1 VLPKQNSIFTL
12 SIPLYSILPATRVS
26 RELVTITDQDTESG
40 VTVLDMPHFQFE
52 LHGNQFRFRS
62 AERSGRKFKH
72 KETTE
77 L

>member
-1 VLPKQNSIFTL
+1 MPRGLLAIPDQNS
-12 SIPLYSILPATRVS
+12 
-26 RELVTITDQDTESG
+26 Q
-40 VTVLDMPHFQFE
+40 TVLDLPHFQFD
-52 LHGNQFRFRS
+52 LYGNQFRFRS